1 MLDKLYN
8 SISDYIQNNPEHI
21 LQNKQLINI
30 ANKLS
35 SFYDSNFIK
44 IPQLVV
50 VGTQSSG
57 KSSLLN
63 AITQMDIL
71 PTGKNMVTRTPIKL
85 ELLYNESTQINI
97 QFGYYKDN
105 IFKSEATYNLK
116 SITSIDEETI
126 RENITAFTQKYAG
139 NEKNI
144 SYKEIVIRIN
154 SNSVPNLTLIDLPG
168 LVMVACTDQ
177 GQPENIK
184 DQIKDLIK
192 YYIIQPNTIIMGV
205 LPARCDIEVDSALEL
220 IKEYDKTGSRTLGIL
235 TKIDLMNINT
245 DISNYLTNN
254 ISNDLKLNYGYFAIK
269 NKNNTNITYKEH
281 NLIENEYF
289 NNHEIYN
296 TMDKSNM
303 GIINLSIYLSNILL
317 EEIKKLMPSIKSQL
331 ENKLLNIN
339 NELNKLGDN
348 IIVDENNKGFL
359 SNYYISEFVKTFNN
373 SINNT
378 SQHINYGNIIKDIF
392 INYRND
398 LNNINPL
405 DNLDYNDKLLS
416 IIKTSEGNHM
426 YFQTSTIQIL
436 EKCIIDNDIKCI
448 YTLKEPSINCVEL
461 ITETILKIIDV
472 ILNIDSFNKYPKMK
486 KIVYNTI
493 IELINNSKTNTIY
506 KIEDLIN
513 TEESYIWT
521 ECPIFHKEYKELINN
536 EKITLMDKNVVNH
549 IKNIINIYFTT
560 LKNTFRNLIPKI
572 IMYNLINN
580 ITNNLSYTLTEQ
592 LINNDLLDLLEED
605 NTIYKKRQKLINEK
619 KTILVIKNTLL

>member
-116 SITSIDEETI
+116 SITPIDEETI
-126 RENITAFTQKYAG
+126 RENITTFTQKFAG

-184 DQIKDLIK
+184 EQIKELIK

-405 DNLDYNDKLLS
+405 DNLDCNDKLLS

-436 EKCIIDNDIKCI
+436 EKCIVDNDIKCI

-461 ITETILKIIDV
+461 ITETILNIVDV

-493 IELINNSKTNTIY
+493 VELINNSKTNTIY

-521 ECPIFHKEYKELINN
+521 ECPVFHKEYKELINN

-605 NTIYKKRQKLINEK
+605 NTIYKKRQKLLNEK
-619 KTILVIKNTLL
+619 KTILAIKNTLL

>member
-8 SISDYIQNNPEHI
+8 SISDYIQNNPDHI

-116 SITSIDEETI
+116 SITPNDEETI
-126 RENITAFTQKYAG
+126 RENITTFTQKYAG

-235 TKIDLMNINT
+235 TKIDLMNVNT

-281 NLIENEYF
+281 NLIETEFF

-296 TMDKSNM
+296 TMDKCNM

-317 EEIKKLMPSIKSQL
+317 EEIKKIMPSIKSQL
-331 ENKLLNIN
+331 EHKLLNIN
-339 NELNKLGDN
+339 NQLEQLGNN

-359 SNYYISEFVKTFNN
+359 FNYYITEFVKTFND

-378 SQHINYGNIIKDIF
+378 SKNINYGNIIKDTF
-392 INYRND
+392 VNYRND
-398 LNNINPL
+398 LNSVNPL
-405 DNLDYNDKLLS
+405 DNLDCNDKLLS

-436 EKCIIDNDIKCI
+436 EKCITDKDIKCI
-448 YTLKEPSINCVEL
+448 YTLKTPSLDCVEL
-461 ITETILKIIDV
+461 ITETMIKIVDL
-472 ILNIDSFNKYPKMK
+472 ILNMDQFNKYPKMK
-486 KIVYNTI
+486 IVVYKTTLD
-493 IELINNSKTNTIY
+493 LINNSKTNVIN
-506 KIEDLIN
+506 KIEELIY

-536 EKITLMDKNVVNH
+536 EKIALIDKTVVSN

-580 ITNNLSYTLTEQ
+580 VMKKLNYTLTED

-605 NTIYKKRQKLINEK
+605 NTIYKKRQSLNIEK
-619 KTILVIKNTLL
+619 TNILEIKKIL